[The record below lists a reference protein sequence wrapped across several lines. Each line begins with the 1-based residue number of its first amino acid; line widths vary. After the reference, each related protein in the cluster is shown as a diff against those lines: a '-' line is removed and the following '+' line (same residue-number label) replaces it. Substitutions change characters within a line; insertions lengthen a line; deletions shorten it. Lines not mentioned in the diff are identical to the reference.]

1 MLKTIN
7 YQLKDINLAIDFIL
21 KNITSKTLLF
31 NGAMGSGKTTIIKSL
46 VNRLGSTDNVSSPT
60 FSIVNEYKLKESTVY
75 HFDFYRIENESE
87 ALDIGIEDYI
97 SKNNWCFLEWSEKI
111 PNLIPINVNYINFKV
126 LEDNTRTIELNLNRF
141 LGPLPS

>member
-21 KNITSKTLLF
+21 KNTTSKTLLF

-60 FSIVNEYKLKESTVY
+60 FSIVNEYKLKESTIY

-126 LEDNTRTIELNLNRF
+126 LEDNTRTIELNLNE
-141 LGPLPS
+141 

>member
-21 KNITSKTLLF
+21 KNTTSKTLLF

-126 LEDNTRTIELNLNRF
+126 LEDNTRTIELNLNE
-141 LGPLPS
+141 

>member
-1 MLKTIN
+1 MLKSIN

-46 VNRLGSTDNVSSPT
+46 VNRLGSIDNVSSPT

-126 LEDNTRTIELNLNRF
+126 LEDNTRTIEVNLNE
-141 LGPLPS
+141 

>member
-60 FSIVNEYKLKESTVY
+60 FSIVNEYKLKESTIY

-111 PNLIPINVNYINFKV
+111 PNLIPINVNYINFIV
-126 LEDNTRTIELNLNRF
+126 LEDNTRTIELNLNE
-141 LGPLPS
+141 

>member
-1 MLKTIN
+1 MLKSIN

-111 PNLIPINVNYINFKV
+111 TNLIPINVNYINFKV
-126 LEDNTRTIELNLNRF
+126 LKDNTRTIEVNLNE
-141 LGPLPS
+141 

>member
-1 MLKTIN
+1 MLKSIN

-97 SKNNWCFLEWSEKI
+97 AKNNWCFLEWSEKI

-126 LEDNTRTIELNLNRF
+126 LEDNTRTIELNLNE
-141 LGPLPS
+141 

>member
-126 LEDNTRTIELNLNRF
+126 LEDNTRTIELNLNE
-141 LGPLPS
+141 

>member
-1 MLKTIN
+1 MLKSIN

-111 PNLIPINVNYINFKV
+111 PNLIPINVNYINFKGI
-126 LEDNTRTIELNLNRF
+126 RR
-141 LGPLPS
+141 

>member
-1 MLKTIN
+1 MLKSIN

-87 ALDIGIEDYI
+87 ALDIGVEDYI

-126 LEDNTRTIELNLNRF
+126 LKDNTRTIEVNLNE
-141 LGPLPS
+141 

>member
-1 MLKTIN
+1 MLKSIN

-126 LEDNTRTIELNLNRF
+126 LEDNTRTIELNLNE
-141 LGPLPS
+141 

>member
-1 MLKTIN
+1 MLKSIN

-31 NGAMGSGKTTIIKSL
+31 NGAMGSSKTTIIKSL

-126 LEDNTRTIELNLNRF
+126 LEDNTRTIELNLNE
-141 LGPLPS
+141 

>member
-87 ALDIGIEDYI
+87 ALDIGVEDYI

-126 LEDNTRTIELNLNRF
+126 LKDNTRTIEVNLNE
-141 LGPLPS
+141 

>member
-60 FSIVNEYKLKESTVY
+60 FSIVNEYKLKETTIY

-126 LEDNTRTIELNLNRF
+126 LEDNTRTIELNLNE
-141 LGPLPS
+141 

>member
-1 MLKTIN
+1 MLKSIN

-126 LEDNTRTIELNLNRF
+126 LEDNTITIELNLNE
-141 LGPLPS
+141 

>member
-1 MLKTIN
+1 MLKSIN

-31 NGAMGSGKTTIIKSL
+31 NGTMGSGKTTIIKSL

-126 LEDNTRTIELNLNRF
+126 LEDNTRTIELNLNE
-141 LGPLPS
+141 